1 MYSQS
6 QEATKSIFYNKAAKK
21 AGLLKQIELQQKYAD
36 SAFYFAQKT
45 SQKHLL
51 IRSITSQ
58 INPAIAKQDTIRV
71 NRLFAKGF
79 QLAKAQNIS
88 PTNNDFLAFQIR
100 NIHYNIRF
108 GNKTSDEGL
117 KAYKE
122 IYQRI
127 KSTDKYPIITEVLG
141 RISLLYRNRK
151 ELGKALNYNLLEQ
164 KFAVKSDD
172 FQNVA
177 SSKIT
182 ELDISYQLIP
192 RPIKSKEDVI
202 PLIEKA
208 KEAALYMKNHKVL
221 DILPFAQL
229 YLAKFY
235 IHETSYEKSE
245 KLLLSLSDSLA
256 TRIVFSK
263 YEQLCEIAKSTNNIE
278 NYKRYSQKFKPV
290 AYSTKRP
297 FVALNVHN
305 YLLDYF
311 VKTQQRDSA
320 SFYAKRLEKNLQ
332 QVDTT
337 QFLDYVNFSYD
348 VLSSYYKDL
357 NKDKSL
363 AYKTYANTVA
373 KQIIEHQK
381 EAFVN
386 IIKYRKEVQD
396 LENKNAD
403 LTANVSFFRGNM
415 FTILLV
421 SLLLLVVSLY
431 LFKANRKSIKASK
444 QIEEEKNKII
454 ETVER
459 KHIILNNKQKVYFDE
474 LMYVKSDRNYV
485 EFHLEA
491 KKIVDRNKLLS
502 VAEKLPPNFVKI
514 HRSYIVN
521 KNFIKVKNTT
531 SVILES
537 SHEIPVSRTYKEDL

>member
-1 MYSQS
+1 M
-6 QEATKSIFYNKAAKK
+6 
-21 AGLLKQIELQQKYAD
+21 
-36 SAFYFAQKT
+36 
-45 SQKHLL
+45 
-51 IRSITSQ
+51 
-58 INPAIAKQDTIRV
+58 
-71 NRLFAKGF
+71 
-79 QLAKAQNIS
+79 
-88 PTNNDFLAFQIR
+88 
-100 NIHYNIRF
+100 
-108 GNKTSDEGL
+108 
-117 KAYKE
+117 
-122 IYQRI
+122 
-127 KSTDKYPIITEVLG
+127 
-141 RISLLYRNRK
+141 
-151 ELGKALNYNLLEQ
+151 
-164 KFAVKSDD
+164 
-172 FQNVA
+172 
-177 SSKIT
+177 
-182 ELDISYQLIP
+182 
-192 RPIKSKEDVI
+192 
-202 PLIEKA
+202 
-208 KEAALYMKNHKVL
+208 
-221 DILPFAQL
+221 
-229 YLAKFY
+229 
-235 IHETSYEKSE
+235 
-245 KLLLSLSDSLA
+245 
-256 TRIVFSK
+256 
-263 YEQLCEIAKSTNNIE
+263 
-278 NYKRYSQKFKPV
+278 
-290 AYSTKRP
+290 
-297 FVALNVHN
+297 
-305 YLLDYF
+305 
-311 VKTQQRDSA
+311 
-320 SFYAKRLEKNLQ
+320 EKNLQ

-348 VLSSYYKDL
+348 VLSNYYKDL

-363 AYKTYANTVA
+363 TYKTYANTVA